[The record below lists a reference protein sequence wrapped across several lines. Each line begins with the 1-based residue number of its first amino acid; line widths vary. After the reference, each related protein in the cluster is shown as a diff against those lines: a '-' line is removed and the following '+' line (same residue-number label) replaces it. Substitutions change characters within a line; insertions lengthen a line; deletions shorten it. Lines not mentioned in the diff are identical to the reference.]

1 MDFNTAVEILGIGNK
16 FTDRELKKAYYK
28 NAIKYHPDKNGG
40 CEEATEKFKKIK
52 KAYDFLSTE
61 SNIQE
66 NIDDMSYSSII
77 KRCIYFVMP
86 DFQWDEMFLD
96 STIQTVLKD
105 CKKASMK
112 LFEQLSKDKAFEV
125 YVFLSKHKDILNLED
140 NMLNDMLDII
150 KNKTKHDNIV
160 ILNPDINDLLN
171 DKIYKLE
178 VGESIFYVPLW
189 HNEIIYD
196 DISGND
202 LIIRNIPELDE
213 NVYIDNKNHVHIEV
227 DKNICDLFKEG
238 KLDINLG
245 DKVYDIPG
253 KNISILKTQT
263 IVLNNSGI
271 LLADHDNLYNV
282 EKRGDIYIHLSIR

>member
-40 CEEATEKFKKIK
+40 CEEASEKFKKIK
-52 KAYDFLSTE
+52 KAYDFLSNE

-77 KRCIYFVMP
+77 KKCIYFVMP

-238 KLDINLG
+238 KLNINLG

>member
-52 KAYDFLSTE
+52 KAYDFLSNE
-61 SNIQE
+61 SNMQE

-77 KRCIYFVMP
+77 KKCIYFVMP

-125 YVFLSKHKDILNLED
+125 YVFLSKHKDLLNLED

-178 VGESIFYVPLW
+178 EHIFIQ
-189 HNEIIYD
+189 N
-196 DISGND
+196 
-202 LIIRNIPELDE
+202 
-213 NVYIDNKNHVHIEV
+213 
-227 DKNICDLFKEG
+227 
-238 KLDINLG
+238 
-245 DKVYDIPG
+245 
-253 KNISILKTQT
+253 
-263 IVLNNSGI
+263 
-271 LLADHDNLYNV
+271 
-282 EKRGDIYIHLSIR
+282 

>member
-40 CEEATEKFKKIK
+40 CAEASEKFKKIK
-52 KAYDFLSTE
+52 KAYDFLSNE

-77 KRCIYFVMP
+77 KKCIYFVMP

-238 KLDINLG
+238 KLNINLG

>member
-52 KAYDFLSTE
+52 KAYDFLSNE

-77 KRCIYFVMP
+77 KKCIYFVMP

-238 KLDINLG
+238 KLNINLG

-253 KNISILKTQT
+253 KNISIL
-263 IVLNNSGI
+263 
-271 LLADHDNLYNV
+271 
-282 EKRGDIYIHLSIR
+282 

>member
-52 KAYDFLSTE
+52 KAYDFLSNE
-61 SNIQE
+61 SNVQE

-77 KRCIYFVMP
+77 KKCIYFVMP

-238 KLDINLG
+238 KLNINLG

>member
-52 KAYDFLSTE
+52 KAYDFLSNE

-77 KRCIYFVMP
+77 KKCIYFVMP

-238 KLDINLG
+238 KLNINLG